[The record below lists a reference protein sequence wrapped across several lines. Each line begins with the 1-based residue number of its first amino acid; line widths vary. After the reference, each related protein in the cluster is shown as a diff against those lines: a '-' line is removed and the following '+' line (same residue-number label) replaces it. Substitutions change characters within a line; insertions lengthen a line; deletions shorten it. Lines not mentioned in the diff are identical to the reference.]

1 MSEIDRIL
9 DQLQRSFERV
19 AWHGSAVLEL
29 LDGVTAKQA
38 AYRPAA
44 NVHSIEE
51 LVLHMATWK
60 RVVSARIRGRVFDP
74 TAEQDWPPSGAADTA
89 RFAAALAALEQAH
102 RELVAAAGEVDDK
115 DLDQRGTPSGSS
127 RYILLHGVV
136 QHDLYHAGQIA
147 ILRKLAANAS

>member
-9 DQLQRSFERV
+9 DQLERSFERV

-29 LDGVTAKQA
+29 LDGLTATQA

-60 RVVSARIRGRVFDP
+60 RVVAARIRGRVFDP
-74 TAEQDWPPSGAADTA
+74 TTEQDWPPTGAADTI
-89 RFAAALAALEQAH
+89 RFAAALAALVQAH
-102 RELVAAAGEVDDK
+102 RELVVAAGECHES
-115 DLDQRGTPSGSS
+115 DLDHSDTPSGNS

-147 ILRKLAANAS
+147 ILRKLAAHQS